1 MYQGEGRETQVAS
14 ILGDRPVNSTDH
26 EQIQQEIAAYLAGRL
41 TDAESK
47 TVRDHIEACESC
59 AEVVEAWTPVVHG
72 FRAAGK
78 ELLEPHPDSQELLQ
92 FARGEITGSDSLKTH
107 LETCP
112 TCLLEVEGARAG
124 SALAEAKPEKVVRS
138 VQPIRYVAMALAAG
152 LVLGVG
158 LMTLVLDPGSGF
170 KGLDG
175 ASQLYTLEETVRS
188 TGDTMILEVEPGS
201 TVLPLVL
208 LPAIPDDASPEA
220 RFTFEIL
227 NEQGETGWSGNY
239 SAAELN
245 HYLEVS
251 GVLTLM
257 VPTLPEGAYTM
268 QLQTDDDPANG
279 PLQEFRF
286 QVRQR

>member
-1 MYQGEGRETQVAS
+1 M
-14 ILGDRPVNSTDH
+14 NSTDH

-41 TDAESK
+41 TSEECAA
-47 TVRDHIEACESC
+47 VRDHIATC
-59 AEVVEAWTPVVHG
+59 APCADVVEAWTPVAQG
-72 FRAAGK
+72 FRVAGK
-78 ELLEPHPDSQELLQ
+78 ALLESHPDSLRLLQ
-92 FARGEITGSDSLKTH
+92 YAQGEIAADDALNSH

-124 SALAEAKPEKVVRS
+124 SALADRRSKQEKVLRPVT
-138 VQPIRYVAMALAAG
+138 PMRYIAMAVAAG
-152 LVLGVG
+152 LILGVG

-170 KGLDG
+170 KGLEG
-175 ASQLYTLEETVRS
+175 ATQLYTLEETVRS
-188 TGDTMILEVEPGS
+188 TGDAMVLEVEPGS

-220 RFTFEIL
+220 GFTFEIL

-268 QLQTDDDPANG
+268 QLQADDDPANG